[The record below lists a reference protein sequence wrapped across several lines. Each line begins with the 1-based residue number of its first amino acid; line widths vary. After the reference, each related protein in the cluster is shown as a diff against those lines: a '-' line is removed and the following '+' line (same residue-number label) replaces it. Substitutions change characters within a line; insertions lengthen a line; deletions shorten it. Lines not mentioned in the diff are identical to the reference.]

1 MLIMCGV
8 FRGVGFYAGF
18 YAGCSLIA
26 GSLEFGS
33 EYCPTKTGVPAMN
46 NRIRGKRAGLEW
58 VGSDKPQ
65 QTLSVPEI
73 DSWDLE

>member
-1 MLIMCGV
+1 
-8 FRGVGFYAGF
+8 
-18 YAGCSLIA
+18 
-26 GSLEFGS
+26 
-33 EYCPTKTGVPAMN
+33 MN

-65 QTLSVPEI
+65 QTLSVPGI